1 MCAQIWPVVSSLAG
15 EGAKTH
21 TDSRKMRSNDAH
33 SDRKR
38 MLLQAQG
45 VHEHDGEEEGEL
57 YRHLAAR
64 SALLEGRFHL
74 FPPSVWT
81 CALYGILEC
90 GEAFLNSTCCRILD
104 RLRQRDGD
112 RDLHLAFYDLD
123 RGNLDGEFS

>member
-21 TDSRKMRSNDAH
+21 TDSRKIRSNDDAVAG
-33 SDRKR
+33 DK
-38 MLLQAQG
+38 G
-45 VHEHDGEEEGEL
+45 DHEHDGEEEGEL

-74 FPPSVWT
+74 FPPPV
-81 CALYGILEC
+81 CARALYGILEC
-90 GEAFLNSTCCRILD
+90 GESFLNSACCSFLD
-104 RLRQRDGD
+104 RLSQCDGD